1 MKACRFEYHRPN
13 SIPETLGLLADL
25 SNARI
30 LAGGQSLVAMLNMRY
45 VYLDHVIDINR
56 IPELAGIEIRSNAVH
71 MKAATRQYAILEDT
85 ALRQRLPIMAE
96 ALRFV
101 GHLQTRNRGTV
112 GGSLVHMDPSAEL
125 FLLAVLL
132 EATVHI
138 GSRRGVRDVGI
149 AEFPASY
156 MSPRLEPDE
165 MLTAVTFQL
174 PPERHG
180 WCFTEVAQRHGDF
193 AIVAVGSILDV
204 AGNSKVRQARIAI
217 SGLGPTPIR
226 LVEAEELLLGKAIS
240 SELIQQAGQFARARE
255 AAGDAMAGAEYRRKL
270 AAVLTRRALEQA
282 SARAGKGVS
291 A

>member
-1 MKACRFEYHRPN
+1 MKACRFEYHRPS

-25 SNARI
+25 SNARV

-56 IPELAGIEIRSNAVH
+56 IPELAGIAIRPDAVH
-71 MKAATRQYAILEDT
+71 MKAATRQHAILEDA

-132 EATVHI
+132 DAKVHI
-138 GSRRGVRDVGI
+138 ASRRGAREATI
-149 AEFPASY
+149 SEFPASY
-156 MSPRLEPDE
+156 MSPRLDADE

-174 PPERHG
+174 PPQGHG

-193 AIVAVGSILDV
+193 AIVGVGSILEM
-204 AGNSKVRQARIAI
+204 AGGKVRNARIAI
-217 SGLGPTPIR
+217 SGLGPVPIR
-226 LVEAEELLLGKAIS
+226 LAEAEQSLRGNTVS
-240 SELIQQAGQFARARE
+240 SDLIEQAGRLARTQDAT
-255 AAGDAMAGAEYRRKL
+255 GDAMAGAEYRRKL
-270 AAVLTRRALEQA
+270 AGVLTRRALEQA
-282 SARAGKGVS
+282 AARAG
-291 A
+291 

>member
-56 IPELAGIEIRSNAVH
+56 IPELAGIEIRSNAAH

-138 GSRRGVRDVGI
+138 GSCRGVRDVGI
-149 AEFPASY
+149 ADFPASY

-165 MLTAVTFQL
+165 MVTAVTFQL

-204 AGNSKVRQARIAI
+204 AGNSKVRQARIAV
-217 SGLGPTPIR
+217 SGLGPAPIR

>member
-13 SIPETLGLLADL
+13 SIRETLGLLADL

-56 IPELAGIEIRSNAVH
+56 IPELAGIEVRPSAVH
-71 MKAATRQYAILEDT
+71 MKAATRQHTILEDAT
-85 ALRQRLPIMAE
+85 LRQRLPIMAE

-132 EATVHI
+132 DATVHI
-138 GSRRGVRDVGI
+138 SSRRGVRDVAI

-156 MSPRLEPDE
+156 MSPRLDADE
-165 MLTAVTFQL
+165 MVTAVTFQL
-174 PPERHG
+174 PPKVHG

-193 AIVAVGSILDV
+193 AIVAVGSILEMASD
-204 AGNSKVRQARIAI
+204 GKVRNARVAI
-217 SGLGPTPIR
+217 SGLGPAPIR
-226 LVEAEELLLGKAIS
+226 LAEAEELMRGNAVS
-240 SELIQQAGQFARARE
+240 SERIEQAGQFARARD
-255 AAGDAMAGAEYRRKL
+255 ATGDAMAGAEYRRKL

-282 SARAGKGVS
+282 SARAGERVVE
-291 A
+291 